1 MSSIIEFIE
10 KEQVIKRNILLS
22 TCSNGVETAIIA
34 MPKLNA
40 VIFVKTLFDTRLVE
54 STKIV
59 DSVKAGVSIYD
70 AYNIA
75 TTK

>member
-10 KEQVIKRNILLS
+10 AEQVKKRNILFN
-22 TCSNGVETAIIA
+22 TCSNGVEAAIIA
-34 MPKLNA
+34 MTKLNA

-59 DSVKAGVSIYD
+59 DSVKEGLSIYD
-70 AYNIA
+70 AYITA
-75 TTK
+75 TK